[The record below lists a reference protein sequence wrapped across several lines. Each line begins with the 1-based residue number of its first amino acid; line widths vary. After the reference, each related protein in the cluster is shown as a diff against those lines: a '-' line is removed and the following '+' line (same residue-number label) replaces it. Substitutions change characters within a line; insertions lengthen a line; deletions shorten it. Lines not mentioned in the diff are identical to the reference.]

1 MAAGDINSRELHSV
15 GDLVHITGTI
25 EVDTTARAF
34 AIADSKTRIL
44 SLTLTNQ
51 DSVGSACQGVK
62 NSNDGTEGTLNGSI
76 WVDGPNATD
85 TVEYS
90 ILCSGPF

>member
-1 MAAGDINSRELHSV
+1 MAAGDINSRALHSV
-15 GDLVHITGTI
+15 GDLILITGTI

-34 AIADSKTRIL
+34 AIADSKTRIVSL
-44 SLTLTNQ
+44 SLTNQ
-51 DSVGSACQGVK
+51 DTVGSACLGML
-62 NSNDGTEGTLNGSI
+62 NSDDGTADTLNGSI

-90 ILCSGPF
+90 ILCTGPA